1 MLPHN
6 SSTYNEILSL
16 VGSSTLG
23 YVVTDLRDI
32 KEKYIAD
39 LIFEENVDQRTIMQ
53 GKLRVISDLIEDYT
67 KVTRQSMSYSTRT
80 EYSVAD

>member
-6 SSTYNEILSL
+6 SNTYNEILSL
-16 VGSSTLG
+16 VGSSTLN

-32 KEKYIAD
+32 REKYIAD
-39 LIFEENVDQRTIMQ
+39 LIFEENVDQRTIIQ